1 MHLSGLLKT
10 FAATAARIAPI
21 LMAAVFAHGQSVS
34 YVPYDTTDVAWLG
47 AVELFAASDAAHG
60 VELWR
65 SDGTTAGTFLV
76 TDIWPGMPGSYPRS
90 LVAAYGRVFLNAND
104 GTHGAELWTS
114 DGTAWGTYMVSD
126 IAPGPVGSN
135 PDWLTVANGLLF
147 FAADDG
153 VSGIELWC
161 SDGTAPGTRLVSD
174 INPGAGSSLP
184 QQLVAYNGALYFSA
198 SNGAG
203 PPALWRSDGTAA
215 GTILVSNLG
224 GSTPLQMS
232 VIDGTLHIL
241 TNNTSPGDEN
251 WISDGTTAGTVPASS
266 PQLVSAIVT
275 WSQVTSTTTG
285 LPLTN
290 LGGYKI
296 YFGRS
301 PAALNSVIDVSNP
314 AALSYFVPNLMPGL
328 MYFAVTAYI
337 NGGAESGLSDI
348 VGMVLE

>member
-1 MHLSGLLKT
+1 MHLSRVLRTL
-10 FAATAARIAPI
+10 AAMAARMAPM
-21 LMAAVFAHGQSVS
+21 LMVTVFAHGQSVS
-34 YVPYDTTDVAWLG
+34 YVPYDSTDVAWVG
-47 AVELFAASDAAHG
+47 TVELFTASDALHG

-65 SDGTTAGTFLV
+65 SDGTATGTYLV

-114 DGTAWGTYMVSD
+114 DGTAGGTYMVSD
-126 IAPGPVGSN
+126 IAPGPIGSN

-161 SDGTAPGTRLVSD
+161 SDGTAAGTRLVSD

-184 QQLVAYNGALYFSA
+184 QQLVGYNGALYFSA
-198 SNGAG
+198 SNGVG

-215 GTILVSNLG
+215 GTIPVSNLG
-224 GSTPLQMS
+224 GSTPLQIS
-232 VIDGTLHIL
+232 VIDGMLHIL
-241 TNNTSPGDEN
+241 TNNTSPGYAN

-266 PQLVSAIVT
+266 PQLVSAIVS
-275 WSQVTSTTTG
+275 WSPVTSTTTG
-285 LPLTN
+285 MPLTN
-290 LGGYKI
+290 LGGFKI

-301 PAALNSVIDVSNP
+301 PAALTSVIDVPNP
-314 AALSYFVPNLMPGL
+314 AALTYFVPDLLPGL

-337 NGGAESGLSDI
+337 SGGAESNLSEI
-348 VGMVLE
+348 VGRVL